1 MKKTL
6 YQKQANQFQKYN
18 VKKEKQK
25 IVSELYQKEMIKRL
39 STLIE
44 IKDKNLELKK
54 KILN

>member
-1 MKKTL
+1 MKRTL
-6 YQKQANQFQKYN
+6 YQKQANQSQKYT
-18 VKKEKQK
+18 VKKKKQK

-39 STLIE
+39 NTLIE